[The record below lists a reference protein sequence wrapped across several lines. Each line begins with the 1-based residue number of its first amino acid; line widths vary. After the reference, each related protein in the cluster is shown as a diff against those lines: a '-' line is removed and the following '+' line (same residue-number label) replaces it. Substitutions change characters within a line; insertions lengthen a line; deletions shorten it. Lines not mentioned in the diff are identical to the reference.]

1 MCQFILWIIYVL
13 GMLEQFGTE
22 SYTWRLDIV
31 KNLFKFWAQNLLI
44 PRIPLIPPDQNV
56 SILFVNNIYIYWE
69 YQNSLTRKT
78 IHEDS
83 TKFENLWILSIFL
96 VWFCRPKMC
105 WYLRGQNILIP
116 PYCILPML
124 SYCLKCRKDIESK
137 NPNVVKTKN
146 GRIMLLSNCS
156 VSNSKKSRFVKEQE
170 ASILLSSLGIKAPFS
185 RIPLVGPILF

>member
-83 TKFENLWILSIFL
+83 KKFKNLWILSIFL

-170 ASILLSSLGIKAPFS
+170 ASRLLSSLGIKAPFS